1 MKFKKNILRT
11 QRLFFLILFG
21 NHGDQ
26 GREARYTKQIWSQ
39 KIQIDCQVENVTDR
53 YLTENNME
61 SENKIS
67 PSSILLT
74 YGLRRERK
82 LEFYLKPKAVID
94 TLLFDIFINDPEISC
109 FLH

>member
-1 MKFKKNILRT
+1 
-11 QRLFFLILFG
+11 
-21 NHGDQ
+21 
-26 GREARYTKQIWSQ
+26 
-39 KIQIDCQVENVTDR
+39 
-53 YLTENNME
+53 ME

-94 TLLFDIFINDPEISC
+94 TLVFDIFINDPEISC